1 MDDVPREQGE
11 QVQPGE
17 DRRQHEDAPQERD
30 PGAPQPCQWP
40 VATAG
45 GGEAPP
51 PAVLEELRERF
62 PDVPFV
68 AQTTADGIPTAWMPA
83 DRAASVLRYLG
94 TEAAEPFAMLYDL
107 GGVDERE
114 RQHREGMPGAAFS
127 VFYHLV
133 SYGRN
138 TDLRLKVALPAEEP
152 QVDSVAGVWPAADWY
167 ERELWDM
174 FGVGVAGHPHL
185 HRLLMPPWWDG
196 HPLRKEHPSRGT
208 EYGPFD
214 LPDQLADEMQEQ
226 LRFKPEEWGL
236 PRTEDD
242 STLMYLNIGPQHGA
256 THGPF
261 RVIVGLRDEE
271 IVHLI
276 PDIGFHHRGSEK
288 MAERQSWHTYIPYT
302 DRVDYL
308 GGVTN
313 NLPYVLTVEKL
324 CGIEVPDRA
333 QLIRV
338 LLCEAYRIAS
348 HLVFYGTYAQDIG
361 ALSPVFYMFE
371 DREILFDDVIEPIT
385 GGRMHPNW
393 FRIGGVAEDLPEG
406 WKQRVLDFCDYL
418 PPRLDEYDKLV
429 MDNRIVKA
437 RMVGVSPISVDEAV
451 AWGLTGPMLRAAG
464 LPWDW
469 RKQRPYSH
477 YDWFDFDV
485 PVGTTGDCYD
495 RAAVHIEEMRQS
507 LRIMRQVV
515 DAMPDGP
522 YKAYHPLA
530 TPPMKE
536 PHTMHD
542 IESLITHFLGV
553 TWGPVVPP
561 GEASVY
567 TEGTKGQ
574 YSYYAISDGSNS
586 AYRCKIRTASFPHL
600 QVLPLLCTGYEIADL
615 VTVLGSIDFV
625 MADVDR

>member
-1 MDDVPREQGE
+1 MLG
-11 QVQPGE
+11 
-17 DRRQHEDAPQERD
+17 
-30 PGAPQPCQWP
+30 
-40 VATAG
+40 
-45 GGEAPP
+45 
-51 PAVLEELRERF
+51 ELRERF
-62 PDVPFV
+62 PDVPLRR
-68 AQTTADGIPTAWMPA
+68 ADRRPTASRRPGC
-83 DRAASVLRYLG
+83 RGRSAAEVLGYLG
-94 TEAAEPFAMLYDL
+94 REAAEPFAMLYDL

-114 RQHREGMPGAAFS
+114 RLHREGQPDAAFS

-133 SYGRN
+133 SYDRN
-138 TDLRLKVALPAEEP
+138 ADVRLKVALPADEP
-152 QVDSVAGVWPAADWY
+152 SVDSVAGVWPAADWY

-185 HRLLMPPWWDG
+185 KRLLMPPWWEG

-208 EYGPFD
+208 EYGPFE
-214 LPDQLADEMQEQ
+214 LPDQLVDEMQEQ

-242 STLMYLNIGPQHGA
+242 PTLMYLNIGPQHGA

-276 PDIGFHHRGSEK
+276 PDIGYHHRGSEK

-338 LLCEAYRIAS
+338 LLCECYRIAS

-393 FRIGGVAEDLPEG
+393 FRIGGVAEDLPQG

-437 RMVGVSPISVDEAV
+437 RMVGRLAHLRGRRRRLGADRPDAARGRPALGLAQAAPLQPLRLVRLRRPGRHHRRLLRPRRRPRRGDAPEPAHHPPGRGRHARRAVQGVPPAGDAADEGTAHDARHRV
-451 AWGLTGPMLRAAG
+451 AHHALPRRHLGTGRAARRG
-464 LPWDW
+464 
-469 RKQRPYSH
+469 QRLH
-477 YDWFDFDV
+477 
-485 PVGTTGDCYD
+485 GG
-495 RAAVHIEEMRQS
+495 HQ
-507 LRIMRQVV
+507 
-515 DAMPDGP
+515 
-522 YKAYHPLA
+522 
-530 TPPMKE
+530 
-536 PHTMHD
+536 
-542 IESLITHFLGV
+542 
-553 TWGPVVPP
+553 GPVQLLRDQRRRQHRVPDQDP
-561 GEASVY
+561 HARRSR
-567 TEGTKGQ
+567 TC
-574 YSYYAISDGSNS
+574 
-586 AYRCKIRTASFPHL
+586 RCCRCSPRATRSP
-600 QVLPLLCTGYEIADL
+600 T
-615 VTVLGSIDFV
+615 S
-625 MADVDR
+625 